1 VRALKR
7 GEIPSIGELTSF
19 VVAAQHGSFTRAA
32 GELNL
37 TQGAVSRQI
46 RELETH
52 LGIRLF
58 ERIRQR
64 VVLTDAGKMYLSQ
77 VKKALDDL
85 ADATL
90 RVASFSNSTTLNLV
104 ALPTFAA
111 RWLVPRLPNFQK
123 ANPKIMVHIT
133 ARQAP
138 IDSALEP
145 FDAAVFHGASH
156 WPGTISQYLMD
167 DDIVAVCSPK
177 LNARRAIK
185 TPADV
190 VKFPLVHKMGKP
202 NRWAE
207 WMAEVGIASDGLLHG
222 HACQNFAMVAQAAV
236 AGLGIALLP
245 RYLIEDDIAAK
256 RLEIVADE
264 FVDIATSYYL
274 ILPETRA
281 SASAVQAFA
290 KWLTAEARIFNA
302 RSGRRLARK
311 KPTEHRPDDTPK
323 MNKIPLDVGDAAR
336 PRTIA

>member
-1 VRALKR
+1 LKR

-37 TQGAVSRQI
+37 TQGAISRQI
-46 RELETH
+46 RELESH

-111 RWLVPRLPNFQK
+111 RWLVPRLPNFQR

-145 FDAAVFHGASH
+145 FDAAVFHGAMH

-190 VKFPLVHKMGKP
+190 VKFPLLHKMGKP
-202 NRWAE
+202 NRWAN
-207 WMAEVGIASDGLLHG
+207 WLAEVGIAPDGLLNG
-222 HACQNFAMVAQAAV
+222 HAYQNFAMVAQAAV

-245 RYLIEDDIAAK
+245 HYLVEEDVAIK
-256 RLEIVADE
+256 RLEIVAAE
-264 FVDIATSYYL
+264 FIHMTTSYYL

-290 KWLTAEARIFNA
+290 KWLTAEARIVNL
-302 RSGRRLARK
+302 RSGRRLRTK
-311 KPTEHRPDDTPK
+311 KLAERRPAGAPA
-323 MNKIPLDVGDAAR
+323 MNKILLEVADAAR
-336 PRTIA
+336 SRTTA

>member
-1 VRALKR
+1 LKR

-19 VVAAQHGSFTRAA
+19 VVAAQHGNFTRAA

-37 TQGAVSRQI
+37 TQGAISRQI
-46 RELETH
+46 RELEIH

-64 VVLTDAGKMYLSQ
+64 VVLTDAGKMYLAQ
-77 VKKALDDL
+77 VKKALDEL
-85 ADATL
+85 ADATA
-90 RVASFSNSTTLNLV
+90 RVASFSNSTTLHLV

-111 RWLVPRLPNFQK
+111 RWLVPRLPNFQRM
-123 ANPKIMVHIT
+123 NPKIMVHIT

-156 WPGTISQYLMD
+156 WPGTISHYLMD
-167 DDIVAVCSPK
+167 EDIVAVCSPK
-177 LNARRAIK
+177 FNAKRAIK

-190 VKFPLVHKMGKP
+190 VEFPLLHKMGKP

-207 WMAEVGIASDGLLHG
+207 WMAEVGIAPDGLLNG
-222 HACQNFAMVAQAAV
+222 HAYQNFAMVAEAAV

-245 RYLIEDDIAAK
+245 HYLVEDDIAT
-256 RLEIVADE
+256 RSLEVVADR
-264 FVDIATSYYL
+264 FVDMTTSYYL

-302 RSGRRLARK
+302 RGGRRVARK
-311 KPTEHRPDDTPK
+311 KQAERQPHGAAK
-323 MNKIPLDVGDAAR
+323 LNKIPLEAGDAAR
-336 PRTIA
+336 ARTTA

>member
-1 VRALKR
+1 MKR

-37 TQGAVSRQI
+37 TQGAISRQI

-64 VVLTDAGKMYLSQ
+64 VVLTDAGKMYLAQ
-77 VKKALDDL
+77 VKKALEEL
-85 ADATL
+85 ADATQ
-90 RVASFSNSTTLNLV
+90 RAASFSNSTTLHLV

-111 RWLVPRLPNFQK
+111 RWLVPRLPNFQRL
-123 ANPKIMVHIT
+123 NPKIMVHIT

-156 WPGTISQYLMD
+156 WPATIPQYLMD
-167 DDIVAVCSPK
+167 EDIVAVCGPK
-177 LNARRAIK
+177 FNARRAIK

-190 VKFPLVHKMGKP
+190 VEFPLLHKMGKP

-207 WMAEVGIASDGLLHG
+207 WMAEVGIAPDGLLDG
-222 HACQNFAMVAQAAV
+222 HAYQNFAMVAEAAV
-236 AGLGIALLP
+236 AGMGIALLP
-245 RYLIEDDIAAK
+245 HYLVEDDVAAK
-256 RLEIVADE
+256 RLEIVADG
-264 FVDIATSYYL
+264 FFDITTSYYL

-302 RSGRRLARK
+302 RGGRRVARK
-311 KPTEHRPDDTPK
+311 KQAERRPLGAAK
-323 MNKIPLDVGDAAR
+323 LNKVPLDADDAAR
-336 PRTIA
+336 ARTSA

>member
-1 VRALKR
+1 LKR

-19 VVAAQHGSFTRAA
+19 VAAAQHGSFTRAA

-37 TQGAVSRQI
+37 TQGAISRQI
-46 RELETH
+46 RELEIH

-64 VVLTDAGKMYLSQ
+64 VVLTDAGKTYLSQ

-85 ADATL
+85 ADATQ

-111 RWLVPRLPNFQK
+111 RWLVPRLPNFQRV
-123 ANPKIMVHIT
+123 NPKIMVHIT

-167 DDIVAVCSPK
+167 EDIVAVCSPK

-185 TPADV
+185 TPADLV
-190 VKFPLVHKMGKP
+190 EFPLLHKMGNP

-207 WMAEVGIASDGLLHG
+207 WMTEVGIAPDGLLHG
-222 HACQNFAMVAQAAV
+222 NAYQNFAMVAQAAV

-245 RYLIEDDIAAK
+245 HYLVEDDIAAK
-256 RLEIVADE
+256 RLEIVAGE
-264 FVDIATSYYL
+264 FVGMTTSYYL

-290 KWLTAEARIFNA
+290 QWLTAEARIFNA
-302 RSGRRLARK
+302 RSRRRMPNK
-311 KPTEHRPDDTPK
+311 RTVERRPDGA
-323 MNKIPLDVGDAAR
+323 NKINKILLEAGNAVR
-336 PRTIA
+336 SRTPA

>member
-1 VRALKR
+1 LKR

-19 VVAAQHGSFTRAA
+19 VAAAQHGSFTRAA

-37 TQGAVSRQI
+37 TQGAISRQI
-46 RELETH
+46 RELDIH

-64 VVLTDAGKMYLSQ
+64 VVLTDAGKTYLSQ
-77 VKKALDDL
+77 VRKALDDL
-85 ADATL
+85 ADATQ

-111 RWLVPRLPNFQK
+111 RWLVPRLPNFQRV
-123 ANPKIMVHIT
+123 NPKIMVHIT

-167 DDIVAVCSPK
+167 EDIVAVCSPK

-185 TPADV
+185 APADLV
-190 VKFPLVHKMGKP
+190 EFPLLHKMGKP
-202 NRWAE
+202 NRRAE
-207 WMAEVGIASDGLLHG
+207 WMTEVGIAPDALLHG
-222 HACQNFAMVAQAAV
+222 HAYQNFAMVAQAAV

-245 RYLIEDDIAAK
+245 HYLVEDDIAAN
-256 RLEIVADE
+256 RLEIIAGE
-264 FVDIATSYYL
+264 FVGMTTSNYL

-290 KWLTAEARIFNA
+290 QWLTAEARIFNA
-302 RSGRRLARK
+302 RSRHRMPNKR
-311 KPTEHRPDDTPK
+311 TVERRPDGANEI
-323 MNKIPLDVGDAAR
+323 NKILLEAGDAVR
-336 PRTIA
+336 SRTPA

>member
-1 VRALKR
+1 
-7 GEIPSIGELTSF
+7 
-19 VVAAQHGSFTRAA
+19 
-32 GELNL
+32 
-37 TQGAVSRQI
+37 
-46 RELETH
+46 
-52 LGIRLF
+52 
-58 ERIRQR
+58 
-64 VVLTDAGKMYLSQ
+64 
-77 VKKALDDL
+77 
-85 ADATL
+85 
-90 RVASFSNSTTLNLV
+90 LNLV

-111 RWLVPRLPNFQK
+111 RWLVPRLPNFQRV
-123 ANPKIMVHIT
+123 NPKIMVHIT

-145 FDAAVFHGASH
+145 FDAAVFHGAMH

-167 DDIVAVCSPK
+167 EDIVAVCSPK

-185 TPADV
+185 APADIV
-190 VKFPLVHKMGKP
+190 EFPLLHKMGKQ

-207 WMAEVGIASDGLLHG
+207 WMADVGIASDGLLHG
-222 HACQNFAMVAQAAV
+222 HAYQNFAMVAQAAV

-245 RYLIEDDIAAK
+245 HYLVEDDIAAK
-256 RLEIVADE
+256 RLEIVAGE
-264 FVDIATSYYL
+264 FVDMTTSYYL

-302 RSGRRLARK
+302 RGGRRVTRK
-311 KPTEHRPDDTPK
+311 KPTEHRPNGAPE

>member
-1 VRALKR
+1 MRALKR
-7 GEIPSIGELTSF
+7 GEIPSIGGLTSF
-19 VVAAQHGSFTRAA
+19 VVAAQHGNFTRAA
-32 GELNL
+32 DELNL
-37 TQGAVSRQI
+37 TQGAISRQI

-64 VVLTDAGKMYLSQ
+64 VVLTDAGKMYLAQ
-77 VKKALDDL
+77 VKKALDEL

-90 RVASFSNSTTLNLV
+90 RVATFSNSTTLNLV

-138 IDSALEP
+138 IDSPLEP

-156 WPGTISQYLMD
+156 WPNTISQYLMD
-167 DDIVAVCSPK
+167 ENIVAVCSPK
-177 LNARRAIK
+177 LNARRTIK

-190 VKFPLVHKMGKP
+190 IKFPLLHKMGKP

-207 WMAEVGIASDGLLHG
+207 WLAGVGIPQDGLLQG
-222 HACQNFAMVAQAAV
+222 HAYQNYAMVAPAAV

-245 RYLIEDDIAAK
+245 HYLVEDDIAAK
-256 RLEIVADE
+256 RLEIVGHDL
-264 FVDIATSYYL
+264 FDFTTSYYL

-290 KWLTAEARIFNA
+290 KWLTAEARIFHL
-302 RSGRRLARK
+302 RGGRRAARK
-311 KPTEHRPDDTPK
+311 TPAERSHDGAADLT
-323 MNKIPLDVGDAAR
+323 KIPIDAGDTVR
-336 PRTIA
+336 PLSTA